1 MPIYEYKCPVCEECL
16 EDLRSIQ
23 SRDDLIE
30 CRKCGAAMQRIISM
44 FNTPKKTN
52 TSNSSAP
59 LEESVRAEVPKPTGV
74 GIRLEG
80 ESSAIIKGN
89 IFTNL
94 RTGVS
99 IAKGSKINMQDNKF
113 KNVSYPVEVKDK

>member
-1 MPIYEYKCPVCEECL
+1 
-16 EDLRSIQ
+16 
-23 SRDDLIE
+23 
-30 CRKCGAAMQRIISM
+30 MQRIISM